1 MILIAIGTST
11 EYRQYLLSIYMIPG
25 PLLCALCVFYLHSNQ
40 WSCCCSVMS
49 NSLQPHGLQHNR
61 PPCPLLSPGVCPG
74 SCALH
79 QWYKYVL
86 LINISII
93 VFLDKEIEGH
103 PILQMQ
109 ELRIRG
115 VIQNHTASMIWIWTQ
130 SNFKRT

>member
-1 MILIAIGTST
+1 MK
-11 EYRQYLLSIYMIPG
+11 LLLFSHP
-25 PLLCALCVFYLHSNQ
+25 V
-40 WSCCCSVMS
+40 VS

-109 ELRIRG
+109 ELRIG
-115 VIQNHTASMIWIWTQ
+115 VVIQNHTASMI
-130 SNFKRT
+130 